1 MQERSRERSDISGV
15 KKKKKQTS
23 ITFHELKVLMLIL
36 NTYKEAGESY
46 DEVMHGL
53 GSVLLL
59 DLAF

>member
-1 MQERSRERSDISGV
+1 
-15 KKKKKQTS
+15 
-23 ITFHELKVLMLIL
+23 MLIL